1 MTIRKR
7 TLKRR
12 KELAAQVGNNVRRCR
27 HQVGWTQ
34 RDLAAIS
41 GCAYNVVRRTETGIQ
56 LPSLET
62 LYRFADALRVPL
74 SALVEEDEQSKAA

>member
-12 KELAAQVGNNVRRCR
+12 RNLAAQIGNNVRYYR
-27 HQVGWTQ
+27 HKVGWTQ

-41 GCAYNVVRRTETGIQ
+41 GCAYNVVRRTETGVQ

-74 SALVEEDEQSKAA
+74 SDLVEENES